1 MVSGGHG
8 RSGRPPDPFSLRQ
21 DGRQGEW
28 TLLPA
33 RCDQP
38 APEWPLGPEQTPRQ
52 MVLWA
57 ELWRR
62 PQAQEWHRLGL
73 KDEIAMLVV
82 YASEAELPHGTRD
95 SRTLYRQHR
104 ELCGLSTSGMAR
116 LRWKI
121 ATEDENPQVRTP
133 RDPQP
138 RRLRGEPDNVAQI
151 PTSSRQ
157 RLLRERMAD
166 GDKGA

>member
-28 TLLPA
+28 TVLPA

-104 ELCGLSTSGMAR
+104 ELLGLSTAGMAR

-121 ATEDENPQVRTP
+121 ATEDENPQVRA
-133 RDPQP
+133 RGEMQP
-138 RRLRGEPDNVAQI
+138 RRLRDQAAVDASNVQQI
-151 PTSSRQ
+151 PRRSV
-157 RLLRERMAD
+157 RERLAD
-166 GDKGA
+166 RDNSA